1 MAVDVEPGQGGEQ
14 GALADRSRVVGNT
27 PDLDV
32 AQSGRTDRQVVATR
46 AAHEVLGPQARDQVV
61 EPPRFAR
68 LSRGEELGHARRCGG
83 IGHEL
88 RLRPMV
94 RVARAAA
101 RPAAYRQARAT
112 CSCAPAIS
120 TQVAP
125 NDRLCS
131 YRPYVGSPG
140 SGSR

>member
-1 MAVDVEPGQGGEQ
+1 MAVDVEAGQRGEQ
-14 GALADRSRVVGNT
+14 GALADRAGVVRDA

-32 AQSGRTDRQVVATR
+32 AQRGRADRQVVAAG
-46 AAHEVLGPQARDQVV
+46 AAHQVGVAQARDQAV
-61 EPPRFAR
+61 EPARFGR
-68 LSRGEELGHARRCGG
+68 FRGGEELGQGGRRGGLGHAP
-83 IGHEL
+83 
-88 RLRPMV
+88 RPRPIA

-131 YRPYVGSPG
+131 YRP
-140 SGSR
+140 